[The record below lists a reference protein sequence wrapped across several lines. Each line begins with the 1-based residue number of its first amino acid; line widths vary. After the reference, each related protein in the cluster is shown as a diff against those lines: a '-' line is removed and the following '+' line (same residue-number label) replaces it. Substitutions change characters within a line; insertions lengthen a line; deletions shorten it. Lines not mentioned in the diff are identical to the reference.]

1 MSQGDMP
8 ISQRTTMRVFVTGAS
23 GHLGSA
29 VVPNLLSAGHDVVG
43 LARSDTSA
51 ATIEKLGAEVRRG
64 DLSDLDVLREE
75 AAASDGVIHLAFR
88 HDLMINGDMAG
99 AAETD
104 LAALGALADGLDGSG
119 KPLVG
124 TSGTA
129 MLALGGIVGRPGTE
143 RDAFPS
149 GYRIDAE
156 NFVVGLAARSVRS
169 SIVRLAPTVHSTL
182 DHYGFITAIIAAAR
196 QNGYAAYV
204 GEGTN
209 RWPAVHTLDA
219 AELYRL
225 ALEKAPP
232 GARLHAAADEGVS
245 FQQIATAIGRNLD
258 IPVRSISPDE
268 ADTFFGFLGS
278 FAQMDNPTSSGFT
291 RELLGWTPTHPGLIA
306 DLDAGHYF
314 QA

>member
-1 MSQGDMP
+1 M
-8 ISQRTTMRVFVTGAS
+8 MRVFVTGAS

-29 VVPNLLSAGHDVVG
+29 VLPELLCAGHQVVG
-43 LARSDTSA
+43 LARSDASA
-51 ATIEKLGAEVRRG
+51 AAIEKRGAHVRRG
-64 DLSDLDVLREE
+64 DLSDLDLLREE

-88 HDLMINGDMAG
+88 HDLMLAGDMTG
-99 AAETD
+99 AAEAD
-104 LAALGALADGLDGSG
+104 LIALKALADGLDGSG

-129 MLALGGIVGRPGTE
+129 MLVLGGVVGRPGTE
-143 RDAFPS
+143 QDVFPG

-156 NFVVGLAARSVRS
+156 NFVADLASRGVRS
-169 SIVRLAPTVHSTL
+169 SIIRLAPTVHSSL

-204 GEGTN
+204 GEGAN

-219 AELYRL
+219 ANLYRL
-225 ALEKAPP
+225 ALEKAPA
-232 GARLHAAADEGVS
+232 GSRLHAAAEEGIP
-245 FQQIATAIGRNLD
+245 FAEIAAAVGRNLD
-258 IPVRSISPDE
+258 IPVRSISPE
-268 ADTFFGFLGS
+268 QADDYFGFLGS
-278 FAQMDNPTSSGFT
+278 FAQMDNPTSALIT

>member
-1 MSQGDMP
+1 
-8 ISQRTTMRVFVTGAS
+8 MRVFVTGAS

-29 VVPNLLSAGHDVVG
+29 VVPELLSAGHEVVG
-43 LARSDTSA
+43 LARSDASA
-51 ATIEKLGAEVRRG
+51 ATIEKLGAQARRG

-88 HDLMINGDMAG
+88 HDLMINGDLAG
-99 AAETD
+99 AAAAD
-104 LAALGALADGLDGSG
+104 LDALKALADGLDGSG

-124 TSGTA
+124 TTGTA
-129 MLALGGIVGRPGTE
+129 MLAMGDIVGRPGTE
-143 RDAFPS
+143 RDTFPS
-149 GYRIDAE
+149 GGYRIDAE
-156 NFVVGLAARSVRS
+156 NFVANLASRDVRS
-169 SIVRLAPTVHSTL
+169 SIVRLAPTVHSSL

-204 GEGTN
+204 GEGAN

-225 ALEKAPP
+225 ALERAPA
-232 GARLHAAADEGVS
+232 GARLHGAADEGVP
-245 FQQIATAIGRNLD
+245 FQQIAAAIGRNLD
-258 IPVRSISPDE
+258 IPVRSISADE
-268 ADTFFGFLGS
+268 ANDHFGFLGS
-278 FAQMDNPTSSGFT
+278 FVQLDNPTSSAIT
-291 RELLGWTPTHPGLIA
+291 RELLDWTPSHPGLIA

>member
-1 MSQGDMP
+1 
-8 ISQRTTMRVFVTGAS
+8 MRVFVTGAS

-29 VVPNLLSAGHDVVG
+29 VVPALLSAGHDVVG

-51 ATIEKLGAEVRRG
+51 AAIEKLGAEVRRG
-64 DLSDLDVLREE
+64 DLSDLDVLRQE

-88 HDLMINGDMAG
+88 HDLMINGDMAD

-129 MLALGGIVGRPGTE
+129 MLAMGGIVGRPGTE

-156 NFVVGLAARSVRS
+156 NFVVDLAARGVRS

-225 ALEKAPP
+225 ALEKAPA

-245 FQQIATAIGRNLD
+245 FRQIATAIGRNLD
-258 IPVRSISPDE
+258 IPVRSTSPDE
-268 ADTFFGFLGS
+268 ADNFFGFLGS
-278 FAQMDNPTSSGFT
+278 FAQMDNPTSSALT
-291 RELLGWTPTHPGLIA
+291 RELLGWSPVRPGLIA
-306 DLDAGHYF
+306 DLDEGHYF

>member
-1 MSQGDMP
+1 
-8 ISQRTTMRVFVTGAS
+8 MRVFVTGAS

-88 HDLMINGDMAG
+88 HDLMVNGDLAG
-99 AAETD
+99 AAQTD
-104 LAALGALADGLDGSG
+104 LAALTALADALADSG

-124 TSGTA
+124 TGGTA
-129 MLALGGIVGRPGTE
+129 MLVLGGIVGRPGTE
-143 RDAFPS
+143 GDTFPGG

-156 NFVVGLAARSVRS
+156 NFVAGLASRGVRS
-169 SIVRLAPTVHSTL
+169 SVIRLAPTVHSSL
-182 DHYGFITAIIAAAR
+182 DRLGFIPTIVASAR
-196 QNGYAAYV
+196 QHGYAAYV

-225 ALEKAPP
+225 ALEKAPA
-232 GARLHAAADEGVS
+232 GTRLHGAADEGVP
-245 FQQIATAIGRNLD
+245 FRQIAETIGRNLA

-268 ADTFFGFLGS
+268 ANGYFGFLGT
-278 FAQMDNPTSSGFT
+278 FAQLDNPTSSAVT
-291 RELLGWTPTHPGLIA
+291 RELLGWTPAHPNLIA

>member
-1 MSQGDMP
+1 
-8 ISQRTTMRVFVTGAS
+8 MRVFVTGAS

-29 VVPNLLSAGHDVVG
+29 VVPELISAGHEVVG

-51 ATIEKLGAEVRRG
+51 AAIEKLGAQARPG
-64 DLSDLDVLREE
+64 DLSNLDVLREE
-75 AAASDGVIHLAFR
+75 AAASDGTIHLAFR
-88 HDLMINGDMAG
+88 HDLMLNGDTAG
-99 AAETD
+99 AAEAD
-104 LAALGALADGLDGSG
+104 LDALNALADGLDGSG

-129 MLALGGIVGRPGTE
+129 MLAMGGVVGRPGTE

-156 NFVVGLAARSVRS
+156 NLVAGLASRGVRS
-169 SIVRLAPTVHSTL
+169 SIVRLAPTVHSSL
-182 DHYGFITAIIAAAR
+182 DHYGFITVIIAAAR

-204 GEGTN
+204 GEGAN

-225 ALEKAPP
+225 ALEKAPA
-232 GARLHAAADEGVS
+232 GARLHAAADEGVP
-245 FQQIATAIGRNLD
+245 FQQIAAAVGRNLD

-268 ADTFFGFLGS
+268 ANDYFGFLGS
-278 FAQMDNPTSSGFT
+278 FAQMDNPTSSAIT
-291 RELLGWTPTHPGLIA
+291 RELLGWAPAHPGLIA
-306 DLDAGHYF
+306 DLDEGHYF
-314 QA
+314 QQ

>member
-1 MSQGDMP
+1 
-8 ISQRTTMRVFVTGAS
+8 MRVFVTGAS

-29 VVPNLLSAGHDVVG
+29 VVPALLSAGHEVVG

-51 ATIEKLGAEVRRG
+51 AAIEKLGADVRRG
-64 DLSDLDVLREE
+64 DLSDLDVLRQE

-88 HDLMINGDMAG
+88 HDLMIKGDMAG
-99 AAETD
+99 AAKAD
-104 LAALGALADGLDGSG
+104 LDALQALADGLDGSG

-129 MLALGGIVGRPGTE
+129 MLAMGGIVGRPGTE
-143 RDAFPS
+143 RDTFPS

-156 NFVVGLAARSVRS
+156 NLVAGFASRGVRS
-169 SIVRLAPTVHSTL
+169 SIVRLAPTVHSSL
-182 DHYGFITAIIAAAR
+182 DRYGFITAIIAAAR

-225 ALEKAPP
+225 ALEKAPA

-245 FQQIATAIGRNLD
+245 FRQIATAIGRNLD

-268 ADTFFGFLGS
+268 ADNFFGFLGS
-278 FAQMDNPTSSGFT
+278 FAQMDNPTSSALT
-291 RELLGWTPTHPGLIA
+291 RELLGWSPVHPGLIA
-306 DLDAGHYF
+306 DLDEGHYF

>member
-1 MSQGDMP
+1 
-8 ISQRTTMRVFVTGAS
+8 MRVFVTGAS

-29 VVPNLLSAGHDVVG
+29 VVPALLAAGHDVVG
-43 LARSDTSA
+43 LARSETSA
-51 ATIEKLGAEVRRG
+51 AAIEKLGAEARRG
-64 DLSDLDVLREE
+64 DLSDLDVLRNE
-75 AAASDGVIHLAFR
+75 AAASEGVIHLAFR

-129 MLALGGIVGRPGTE
+129 MLALGGIVGRPGAESDT
-143 RDAFPS
+143 FPS

-156 NFVVGLAARSVRS
+156 NLVAGLASRGVRS
-169 SIVRLAPTVHSTL
+169 SIVRLAPTVHSSL

-225 ALEKAPP
+225 ALEKAPA

-245 FQQIATAIGRNLD
+245 FRQIATAIGRNLD
-258 IPVRSISPDE
+258 IPVRSIGPDE
-268 ADTFFGFLGS
+268 ADNFFGFLGS
-278 FAQMDNPTSSGFT
+278 FAQMDNPTSSALT
-291 RELLGWTPTHPGLIA
+291 RELLGWAPAHPGLIA
-306 DLDAGHYF
+306 DLDEGHYF
-314 QA
+314 RA

>member
-1 MSQGDMP
+1 
-8 ISQRTTMRVFVTGAS
+8 MRVFVTGAS

-29 VVPNLLSAGHDVVG
+29 VVPELLSAGHQVIG

-51 ATIEKLGAEVRRG
+51 TTIEKLGAQAHRG

-88 HDLMINGDMAG
+88 HDLMVDGDLDG
-99 AAETD
+99 AAKAD
-104 LAALGALADGLDGSG
+104 LDALTALADGLAGSG

-129 MLALGGIVGRPGTE
+129 MLAMGGIVGRPGTE
-143 RDAFPS
+143 HDTFPGG

-156 NFVVGLAARSVRS
+156 NFVAGLASRGVRS
-169 SIVRLAPTVHSTL
+169 SIVRLAPTVHSSL

-196 QNGYAAYV
+196 RKGYAAHV
-204 GEGTN
+204 GAGTN

-219 AELYRL
+219 AVLYRL
-225 ALEKAPP
+225 ALEKAPA
-232 GARLHAAADEGVS
+232 GTRLHGAADEGVP
-245 FQQIATAIGRNLD
+245 FQQIAAAIGHNLG
-258 IPVRSISPDE
+258 IPVRSIGPDE
-268 ADTFFGFLGS
+268 ADDHFGFLGS
-278 FAQMDNPTSSGFT
+278 FAQMDNPTSSAIT

-306 DLDAGHYF
+306 DLDEGHYF
-314 QA
+314 RA